1 MLKLQWRV
9 TWRNGLQYVLDVQMW
24 GSSGIVEA
32 GIIEA
37 KAFHLQ
43 CHCFES

>member
-1 MLKLQWRV
+1 MLKLRTV
-9 TWRNGLQYVLDVQMW
+9 EGGGMVCNVLDVQMW

-32 GIIEA
+32 GITEA